1 MTAAAPAPSWLT
13 TVADEVGRFDR
24 SSTAERV
31 ADLLRRRIT
40 EGDLA
45 PGSRLS
51 EEQLVQVLKVSRNTL
66 REAFRFLAHE
76 GLLVHVLHRGVFVT
90 ELDEAGVVDLYC
102 VRRMIECNVVRAL
115 PALRPKD
122 LQPLRDDVAA
132 AQAAAK
138 RGEWRAVGTA
148 NMAFHAHLVA
158 LAGSRRADEV
168 TARLL
173 AELRLA
179 FGVVSDPKVLH
190 EKYIA
195 RNKAVLSL
203 LRAGKLEQAA
213 DELAAYLRDS
223 EQELLNAIRGRDAE
237 ADAAAPF
244 TPSTKGAP

>member
-102 VRRMIECNVVRAL
+102 VRRMIEC
-115 PALRPKD
+115 
-122 LQPLRDDVAA
+122 
-132 AQAAAK
+132 
-138 RGEWRAVGTA
+138 
-148 NMAFHAHLVA
+148 
-158 LAGSRRADEV
+158 

-237 ADAAAPF
+237 ANAAAPF